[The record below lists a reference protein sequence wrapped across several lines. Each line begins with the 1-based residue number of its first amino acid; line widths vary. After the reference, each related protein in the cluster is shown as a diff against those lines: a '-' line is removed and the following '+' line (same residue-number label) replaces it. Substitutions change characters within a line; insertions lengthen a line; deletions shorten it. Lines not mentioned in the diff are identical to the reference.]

1 MSVFKKE
8 KYKCQQIAFSF
19 CNFLF
24 GALKG
29 ECLIN
34 VYILL
39 VGKDMVADIST
50 FGLRHRQ

>member
-8 KYKCQQIAFSF
+8 KYKCQQIEFSF
-19 CNFLF
+19 SKFLF

-29 ECLIN
+29 ECPIN

-39 VGKDMVADIST
+39 VGKVIVADIST
-50 FGLRHRQ
+50 FDLRQ